1 MSEEPPALIDADQ
14 LLAAYRQGFF
24 PMAETR
30 DDEDVFW
37 LNPEKR
43 GTLPLDAVH
52 VSRRL
57 ARTMRATGMLVTVDT
72 AFDRVIAECAA
83 SSTARDNTWINAL
96 IERSYT
102 QLFSR
107 GHAHSVEVWEDD
119 VLVGGLYG
127 VSIGSAFFGESMF
140 SRRTDASKIALIHLA
155 ARLRAGRY
163 RLLDTQFITEHL
175 RQFGALEIPRDTY
188 RQLLKSAV
196 ATDANFYEL
205 GGTGAV
211 LAAGAVLQL
220 ITQTS

>member
-1 MSEEPPALIDADQ
+1 
-14 LLAAYRQGFF
+14 
-24 PMAETR
+24 
-30 DDEDVFW
+30 
-37 LNPEKR
+37 
-43 GTLPLDAVH
+43 
-52 VSRRL
+52 
-57 ARTMRATGMLVTVDT
+57 MRSTWVD
-72 AFDRVIAECAA
+72 R
-83 SSTARDNTWINAL
+83 NTWINAL

-127 VSIGSAFFGESMF
+127 VSIGGAFFGESMF
-140 SRRTDASKIALIHLA
+140 SRRSDASKIALIHLA